1 MIPKRHIFFL
11 LITVSFVLPTKIFA
25 QDTTAKVINDYQW
38 ISYRGSADIIDTGGT
53 RTCNF
58 FLVNRT
64 DSIIYLNVHS
74 MGIEIARAVFTL
86 DSITYVNKLTYQY
99 FQDSYAPLNK
109 ILPFDFNFF
118 TVQAMFNGETEK
130 LPQGKKFSFEYLDY
144 NLIDDSNL
152 FFNEFIFKDL
162 NRVIEVH
169 GKIKNIK
176 INKPGP
182 TSIRIPDKF
191 ERISL

>member
-1 MIPKRHIFFL
+1 MTISVFL
-11 LITVSFVLPTKIFA
+11 PIKIFS
-25 QDTTAKVINDYQW
+25 QDTTTTVISDYQW
-38 ISYRGSADIIDTGGT
+38 ISYRGTADIIDTGGT
-53 RTCNF
+53 RSCNF
-58 FLVNRT
+58 FLVNRI

-86 DSITYVNKLTYQY
+86 DTITYVNKLTYQY
-99 FQDSYAPLNK
+99 FQDSYASLNK
-109 ILPFDFNFF
+109 ILPFDFNFY
-118 TVQAMFNGETEK
+118 TIQALFNGEVEK

-144 NLIDDSNL
+144 NLIDESNL
-152 FFNEFIFKDL
+152 FFNKFIFKDL